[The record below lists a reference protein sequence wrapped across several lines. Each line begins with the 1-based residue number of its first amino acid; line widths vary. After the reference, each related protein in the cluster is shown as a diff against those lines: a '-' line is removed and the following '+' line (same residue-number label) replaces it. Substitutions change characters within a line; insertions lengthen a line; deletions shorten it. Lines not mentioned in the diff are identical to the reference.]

1 MRELGRCFRHPSREA
16 IIRCSK
22 CERPICETCA
32 LPTTIGYRCPECMRE
47 RSATRT
53 ISLGR
58 VTLGGAVGFALGFSS
73 TLLIPHAFGYLL
85 ILAAVLVG
93 SGVGYIVKRIIGH
106 KSSDVVGG
114 MTAAGFI
121 GAAFSDPLRSAALG
135 QSFPQTSFWL
145 LIFAVIGAVVSWMR
159 IRS

>member
-1 MRELGRCFRHPSREA
+1 MSDLGRCFRHSSRDA

-22 CERPICETCA
+22 CERAICEKCA
-32 LPTTIGYRCPECMRE
+32 LPTTIGYRCPDCMEE

-53 ISLGR
+53 ISAGR
-58 VTLGGAVGFALGFSS
+58 AFLGGSVGFALGCAS

-93 SGVGYIVKRIIGH
+93 SGVGYIVKQLIGY

-114 MTAAGFI
+114 LTAAGFI
-121 GAAFSDPLRSAALG
+121 GGAFFEPLRSAALG
-135 QSFPQTSFWL
+135 QNFPQTSFWP

-159 IRS
+159 VRS